1 MPPAQPRVGGCR
13 YVKSADFFLTPY
25 LEAMRAGLIVSP
37 ITDIGE
43 ASALGVLILATGSLV
58 DQKIEKGFPPI
69 GYLNAST
76 ENVGGLDVF

>member
-1 MPPAQPRVGGCR
+1 
-13 YVKSADFFLTPY
+13 
-25 LEAMRAGLIVSP
+25 MRAGLIVSP

-76 ENVGGLDVF
+76 ENVGGFDVV